1 MRLDNTS
8 EPIFLTPTG
17 PGSLAVKQVIE
28 ELESAFA
35 QKEAAIEERLQ
46 LAIAKENA
54 VKEIIAAQ
62 RGFVEEIA
70 NNHAAPSKLV
80 GSVEIGKEL
89 SLSSRTVRDYAR
101 RGIVPS
107 RMVGKHRRYDVKEVR
122 DALDRNHRDN
132 KLSLTAA
139 RARVLR

>member
-1 MRLDNTS
+1 
-8 EPIFLTPTG
+8 
-17 PGSLAVKQVIE
+17 SLEVKQMIE
-28 ELESAFA
+28 DLESAFA

-70 NNHAAPSKLV
+70 SNHAAPSKMV

-89 SLSSRTVRDYAR
+89 SLSTRTVRDYAK

-107 RMVGKHRRYDVKEVR
+107 RMVGKHRRYDLKEVR
-122 DALDRNHRDN
+122 DALDGTYQDK